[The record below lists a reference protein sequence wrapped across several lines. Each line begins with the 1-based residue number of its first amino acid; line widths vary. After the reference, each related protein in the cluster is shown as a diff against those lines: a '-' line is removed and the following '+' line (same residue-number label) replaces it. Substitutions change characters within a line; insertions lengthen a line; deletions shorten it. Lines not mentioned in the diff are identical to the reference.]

1 MDSRSS
7 DEDLAATLKAI
18 EESYAA
24 RLPERFA
31 AMQADLDLCRADS
44 ANRVAWE
51 SLQRHLH
58 ALSGSAGTFGFT
70 ALGLRATE
78 MEILLNQFLA
88 QSMPAEGVSALMDGV
103 QNMLVWAAAPAR
115 HDDGAQLPL
124 PLQQGA
130 AAATAAASHLIHL
143 VHDDAETARDIAV
156 QLENFG
162 YHVKIIPELAQME
175 AAIAEQVPAAVI
187 MDLGFP
193 AGIMAGAVEV
203 ARLRQNAGR
212 DFRVIFIST
221 RSNFE
226 ARLATVRA
234 GADGYFSKP
243 LDVVALIDRLD
254 SLVVQEEAQPCRV
267 LIVDDDVRVSEY
279 YALVLRR
286 AGMEVRVLN
295 YAPEVL
301 QAMGEFRPEL
311 ILMDLYMPVCDGF
324 ELARLIRQ
332 DNLYFDLPIVFLSS
346 ESDFDKQLHAI
357 ESGGDH
363 FLAKPIKPAYLAAT
377 VASRARRY
385 RELRSLIMRDSLTGL
400 LNHSAVK
407 EALAREIARA
417 RRTGTP
423 LSLAMIDIDFFKQIN
438 DGHGHPVGDQVIR
451 ALSRLLQQRLRRGD
465 IIGRYGGEEFAVIMP
480 GTPATGAS
488 GALDTIRE
496 SFARVRHYAE
506 THEFNSSFSAGIAE
520 LDGDADADALLRMAD
535 EALYQAKRDGR
546 NRIRAA

>member
-1 MDSRSS
+1 LDSRA
-7 DEDLAATLKAI
+7 DDDLAATLKAI
-18 EESYAA
+18 EEGYAA

-31 AMQADLDLCRADS
+31 AMQADVDRCRADP
-44 ANRVAWE
+44 ADLAAWQ

-58 ALSGSAGTFGFT
+58 TLSGSAGTFGFA

-88 QSMPAEGVSALMDGV
+88 QSAPAESVPELLDGL
-103 QNMLVWAAAPAR
+103 QNMLAWATAPK
-115 HDDGAQLPL
+115 DGDIMPL
-124 PLQQGA
+124 PVPP
-130 AAATAAASHLIHL
+130 AAATFSSHLIYL
-143 VHDDAETARDIAV
+143 VHDDPETARDIAI

-162 YHVKIIPELAQME
+162 YQIKVVPELGQLE
-175 AAIAEQVPAAVI
+175 AAILEQVPAAVI

-212 DFRVIFIST
+212 SFRVIFIST

-254 SLVVQEEAQPCRV
+254 TLVEQEEVQPYRV
-267 LIVDDDVRVSEY
+267 LIIDDDVRVSEY

-295 YAPEVL
+295 YAPDVL
-301 QAMGEFRPEL
+301 QALGEFRPEL
-311 ILMDLYMPVCDGF
+311 ILMDLYMPACDGF

-332 DNLYFDLPIVFLSS
+332 DNLWFDLPIVFLSS

-363 FLAKPIKPAYLAAT
+363 FLAKPIKPAHLSAT

-417 RRTGTP
+417 RRNSAP
-423 LSLAMIDIDFFKQIN
+423 LSLAMIDIDFFKQVN
-438 DGHGHPVGDQVIR
+438 DTHGHPVGDQVIR

-480 GTPATGAS
+480 GTPAAGAG
-488 GALDTIRE
+488 GALEAIRE
-496 SFARVRHYAE
+496 SFAKVRHYAE
-506 THEFNSSFSAGIAE
+506 TNEFNATFSAGIAE
-520 LDGDADADALLRMAD
+520 LRGELDAEALLRLAD
-535 EALYQAKRDGR
+535 DALYQAKREGR
-546 NRIRAA
+546 NRIRTA